1 MKKKN
6 LPDTNSNPILNVRN
20 PRTGQNDYRV
30 QLPNGLEIQQKCK
43 SLRQMHFVWQKAGI
57 DFRIEILNQFAENI
71 EIRRQEIMSALT
83 ADTGRIS
90 ESELEIRG
98 VIDCLKRWSD
108 SAKSLMTQSNCDQ
121 LAMNGRVISRQI
133 QSAYPLVG
141 VISPWNFP
149 FLLSFIDAV
158 PALLA
163 GCAVIIKPSEL
174 TPRFIEPLNKILKM
188 TVWKNPHNQTEE
200 YSLSDICALVP
211 GAGNIG
217 QEIVN
222 NVDAVCF
229 TGSVNTGK
237 NVAAS
242 CAQRL
247 IPSFLE
253 LGGKDPVI
261 LLESADLDLASSAI
275 LWGATANAGQSCLS
289 VERVY
294 VQKSAYQ
301 KFLELLVKKAKLL
314 KLNDADISEGQIG
327 PIISLAQA
335 EVIKIQLAD
344 AAQNGAVLHCGGEF
358 VSISGGNWCLLTV
371 LTNVNHGMKIMTEE
385 TFGPIL
391 PIIEFQTPIEAIS
404 MANDSEFGLSAAVF
418 AGDLAEAQ
426 EIATQLE
433 AGAVSVNDTCLTAF
447 VHSGSKS
454 PLKNS
459 GLGTS
464 RMGQGGLLR
473 FLRQQTL
480 LLNQSSVRAP
490 WWHSEA
496 KTN

>member
-1 MKKKN
+1 MKKKD
-6 LPDTNSNPILNVRN
+6 LPEINSNQILNVRN
-20 PRTGQNDYRV
+20 PRTGENDYKFE
-30 QLPNGLEIQQKCK
+30 LPTDLEIQHKCI
-43 SLRQMHFVWQKAGI
+43 SLRQMHFVWQKAGL

-71 EIRRQEIMSALT
+71 EIFRQEIMISLT
-83 ADTGRIS
+83 LDTGRIS

-98 VIDCLKRWSD
+98 VIDCIKRWSD
-108 SAKSLMTQSNCDQ
+108 SAPVLMNSENREII
-121 LAMNGRVISRQI
+121 AMNGRVISHRI
-133 QSAYPLVG
+133 QSSYPLVG

-149 FLLSFIDAV
+149 LLLSFIDAV

-174 TPRFIEPLNKILKM
+174 TPRFIEPLKKILKM

-211 GAGNIG
+211 GDGNIG
-217 QEIVN
+217 HAIAN

-237 NVAAS
+237 KVAVF
-242 CAQRL
+242 CAERF
-247 IPSFLE
+247 IPAFLE

-261 LLESADLDLASSAI
+261 VLESADLDLASSAI

-289 VERVY
+289 IERIY
-294 VQKSAYQ
+294 VQKSVSQ
-301 KFLELLVKKAKLL
+301 KFLELLVKKAKVL
-314 KLNDADISEGQIG
+314 KLNNAEILEGQIG
-327 PIISLAQA
+327 PIISVAQA
-335 EVIKIQLAD
+335 EIIKNQLVD
-344 AAQNGAVLHCGGEF
+344 AARNGAVLHCGGEF
-358 VSISGGNWCLLTV
+358 ASNSGGNWCLPTV

-391 PIIEFQTPIEAIS
+391 PIMEFQTPDEAIS
-404 MANDSEFGLSAAVF
+404 MANDSDFGLSAAVF

-426 EIATQLE
+426 EVAAQLE
-433 AGAVSVNDTCLTAF
+433 AGAVSVNDACLTAF

-464 RMGQGGLLR
+464 RMGHGGLLR

-480 LLNQSSVRAP
+480 LLNQSSIRAP